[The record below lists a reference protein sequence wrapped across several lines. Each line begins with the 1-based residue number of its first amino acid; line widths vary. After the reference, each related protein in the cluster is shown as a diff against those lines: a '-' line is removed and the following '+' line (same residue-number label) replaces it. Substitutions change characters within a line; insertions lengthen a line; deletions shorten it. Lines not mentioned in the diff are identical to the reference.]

1 MHGSGVASSVVADAP
16 PGLRS
21 ASGPSG
27 ANRSSRL
34 RDAAASLFPPAARR
48 GTTRRGLLL
57 GMVAVVVGT
66 AISLLRTTGTGPL
79 QSIWEEDA
87 RAILSDALN
96 LSGGRAIMRPLA
108 GYYVIGPRLLGEL
121 ATWFPLGWA
130 AAVLSVSAAVIT
142 ACFALQVYLA
152 SGAHLENTLAR
163 LLVSAPLLFAPVAEN
178 FLSEIYNRP
187 VCLHFFAMYALFWLL
202 LWTPE
207 SRWGKAGLLA
217 TAAFTAFSTILIVGY
232 LPLAVARVYL
242 RRDRLSAWI
251 LALIAAGSALQLSSF
266 MEGVTGRAT
275 TGPRLDPLWALGT
288 YIFWAVPNSVLGFRA
303 TVPLSSLHSQFVQ
316 TIRDNYAIIAL
327 SWLALLAFVAAAW
340 VGARRGWVRPQWRLA
355 ALAGGHSVWLGVM
368 MVMANGAIAQRYLPP
383 VELLLFSAVVVL
395 LIPAVGVN
403 RGRLLAALAVCIVVV
418 SAFNYRWSDTY
429 RAKAPVWT
437 QQLVEARRTCQS
449 NPAVSHVAVRG
460 GPQPFWS
467 IVYVPCHELL
477 QGITCLEPRC
487 VYLDPPQSL
496 GRRPNTTVDSSG

>member
-1 MHGSGVASSVVADAP
+1 
-16 PGLRS
+16 
-21 ASGPSG
+21 
-27 ANRSSRL
+27 
-34 RDAAASLFPPAARR
+34 
-48 GTTRRGLLL
+48 
-57 GMVAVVVGT
+57 MVAVVVGT